1 MEHLVRN
8 RTYFDLEI
16 AADSANTEIWLSD
29 NTGYFVQKEIGV
41 LRTGLIPGDY
51 TVEFGLGTTCYPI
64 PLRENSR
71 YTQRELETG
80 PSCDRPVAPFPPVQ

>member
-1 MEHLVRN
+1 MEHPRPN

-16 AADSANTEIWLSD
+16 AADSANTEIWLGD
-29 NTGYFVQKEIGV
+29 DAGFFVLKELGV

-64 PLRENSR
+64 RLRENSR
-71 YTQRELETG
+71 YTQRELEVR
-80 PSCDRPVAPFPPVQ
+80 PSCDRPIPKLPPEE